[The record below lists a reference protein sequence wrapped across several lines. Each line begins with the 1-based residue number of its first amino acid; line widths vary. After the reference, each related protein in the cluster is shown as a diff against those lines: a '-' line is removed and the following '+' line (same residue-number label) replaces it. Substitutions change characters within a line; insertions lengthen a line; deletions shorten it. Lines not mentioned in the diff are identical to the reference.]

1 MPPESAPAN
10 KMLRDFQVYILTW
23 NVVCRA
29 PIADLRSALGLEPPI
44 IPEALPDMYAIGF
57 QEVSARPQH
66 LLSQAFFE
74 EPWIQAIRNALH
86 KYSYV
91 KVKHVRLQGLIL
103 TIFTKREHLIQLRGI
118 QSTYTRTGLGGV
130 WGNKGGVTIRLCVY
144 GCSIC
149 FVNSHLAAHESETF
163 QRINEYN
170 TIIEKQRFFDTQAT
184 NILTHDY
191 TFWFGDLNFR
201 VDDCTLE
208 EMKASIENN
217 TYSQMLSKDQ
227 LNRVR
232 SKGEAFHEFCEN
244 DITFAPTY
252 KFQIDRMG
260 YNFSQRKPA
269 WTDRIL
275 YRFTKNAYENVTL
288 DLKQHQYV
296 SHDLYIQSDH
306 KPVSAFFTLK
316 VFAKPEQPVIYFLPV
331 GTWIINQDSFAWY
344 YTSADTELKSWDW
357 IGLYRENFSSLE
369 DHLGYVWASTRPTD
383 VYPTHLRTRRSR
395 SRSSRGSQSRPS
407 SAASGAATG
416 AAPGAAPS
424 GASSTAPS
432 GASGV
437 ASDTATNSA
446 VGTPSVASRR
456 TNRSPAETEN
466 AARSLS
472 WPRNTADG
480 PGDPEPNLEGQRP
493 SRSASA
499 VPPTT
504 PPGDSTAEQSRQGSS
519 AAKKRG
525 EATVSWRPPSSRQPS
540 PPRASPSESLVE
552 GTSVH
557 ADTPPDTGNAT
568 PVEGKSCSD
577 QGDDATEDPG
587 RRPSV
592 GEAAAQAGRTDSA
605 TGQDGQQQKPP
616 SSSSER
622 VFYRVLFGDQTLLV
636 SGRYRLV
643 YLRGQSDVLGMSEP
657 FKIKAAVS

>member
-217 TYSQMLSKDQ
+217 TYGQMLSKDQ

-344 YTSADTELKSWDW
+344 YTTADTELKSWDW

-395 SRSSRGSQSRPS
+395 SRSSRGSQSRH
-407 SAASGAATG
+407 GA
-416 AAPGAAPS
+416 AAPGAATGTGS
-424 GASSTAPS
+424 GAGPGAAPGIASGAGSGTAP
-432 GASGV
+432 
-437 ASDTATNSA
+437 DSA
-446 VGTPSVASRR
+446 AGTPSVASRR
-456 TNRSPAETEN
+456 TNRSPVETDN
-466 AARSLS
+466 AARSFS

-480 PGDPEPNLEGQRP
+480 PGDPETNLEGQRP

-499 VPPTT
+499 MPSAT
-504 PPGDSTAEQSRQGSS
+504 PPSDSSAAAEQSRQGSS

-525 EATVSWRPPSSRQPS
+525 EATVSWRPPSSRQQS
-540 PPRASPSESLVE
+540 PPRVSPSDSLAE
-552 GTSVH
+552 GASVR

-568 PVEGKSCSD
+568 PVEGKSYSE
-577 QGDDATEDPG
+577 QGDDPTEDPS
-587 RRPSV
+587 RRLSV
-592 GEAAAQAGRTDSA
+592 GEAAAQAGRADGA
-605 TGQDGQQQKPP
+605 VGQDAPPQQHKPP
-616 SSSSER
+616 SSER

>member
-424 GASSTAPS
+424 GAS
-432 GASGV
+432 GV

-499 VPPTT
+499 VPPHD
-504 PPGDSTAEQSRQGSS
+504 PARRQHC
-519 AAKKRG
+519 RTV
-525 EATVSWRPPSSRQPS
+525 EA
-540 PPRASPSESLVE
+540 
-552 GTSVH
+552 
-557 ADTPPDTGNAT
+557 
-568 PVEGKSCSD
+568 GK
-577 QGDDATEDPG
+577 
-587 RRPSV
+587 
-592 GEAAAQAGRTDSA
+592 
-605 TGQDGQQQKPP
+605 
-616 SSSSER
+616 
-622 VFYRVLFGDQTLLV
+622 
-636 SGRYRLV
+636 
-643 YLRGQSDVLGMSEP
+643 
-657 FKIKAAVS
+657 

>member
-1 MPPESAPAN
+1 MPPESVPGN

-29 PIADLRSALGLEPPI
+29 PIEDLRCALGLEPPI

-163 QRINEYN
+163 QRISEYN

-191 TFWFGDLNFR
+191 SFWFGDLNFR
-201 VDDCTLE
+201 VDDCTMD

-217 TYSQMLSKDQ
+217 TYDQMLQKDQ

-232 SKGEAFHEFCEN
+232 SKGEAFHEFCEQN
-244 DITFAPTY
+244 ITFAPTY

-260 YNFSQRKPA
+260 YNFTQRKPA

-316 VFAKPEQPVIYFLPV
+316 VFAKPEQPIIYFLPV

-344 YTSADTELKSWDW
+344 YTTADTELKSWDW

-383 VYPTHLRTRRSR
+383 VYPPHLRVRRSR
-395 SRSSRGSQSRPS
+395 SRSSRGSQSRANSAGGATAGGTSGAPS
-407 SAASGAATG
+407 RRATKSPLPESENTTRPVSRPRKITDEPGDPEAGLDDEQNRPQPSASSAPSATPPSDSSVVEQARQTNAASGAT
-416 AAPGAAPS
+416 
-424 GASSTAPS
+424 
-432 GASGV
+432 
-437 ASDTATNSA
+437 
-446 VGTPSVASRR
+446 
-456 TNRSPAETEN
+456 
-466 AARSLS
+466 
-472 WPRNTADG
+472 
-480 PGDPEPNLEGQRP
+480 
-493 SRSASA
+493 
-499 VPPTT
+499 
-504 PPGDSTAEQSRQGSS
+504 
-519 AAKKRG
+519 KKRG
-525 EATVSWRPPSSRQPS
+525 DASVTWKAASSRQQS
-540 PPRASPSESLVE
+540 PQHGSPNDSIEEGAMARAE
-552 GTSVH
+552 
-557 ADTPPDTGNAT
+557 TPPDTGNVS
-568 PVEGKSCSD
+568 PMEGKSGSE
-577 QGDDATEDPG
+577 QGDDNLENAG
-587 RRPSV
+587 RRSSAVAPTLTGRMDGLV
-592 GEAAAQAGRTDSA
+592 GPEAAPQQEAALQQESTSHQEA
-605 TGQDGQQQKPP
+605 TSHQPRVP
-616 SSSSER
+616 SSDR

>member
-1 MPPESAPAN
+1 
-10 KMLRDFQVYILTW
+10 
-23 NVVCRA
+23 
-29 PIADLRSALGLEPPI
+29 
-44 IPEALPDMYAIGF
+44 MYAIGC
-57 QEVSARPQH
+57 ETVSLRTCHKTKRTTNAMI
-66 LLSQAFFE
+66 FFFTLKASKE
-74 EPWIQAIRNALH
+74 
-86 KYSYV
+86 K

-208 EMKASIENN
+208 EMRASIENN

-252 KFQIDRMG
+252 
-260 YNFSQRKPA
+260 NQRKPA

-288 DLKQHQYV
+288 DLKQHRYV
-296 SHDLYIQSDH
+296 SHNLYIQSDH
-306 KPVSAFFTLK
+306 KPLLLFMCIQ

-357 IGLYRENFSSLE
+357 IGLYRASSTYSLE

-395 SRSSRGSQSRPS
+395 SRSSRGSQSRHA
-407 SAASGAATG
+407 SAAAS
-416 AAPGAAPS
+416 AAPCAAPS
-424 GASSTAPS
+424 GAT
-432 GASGV
+432 GV
-437 ASDTATNSA
+437 ASGTATNSA
-446 VGTPSVASRR
+446 VGTPSGASRR

-472 WPRNTADG
+472 WPRNTADE
-480 PGDPEPNLEGQRP
+480 PGDPEPNLEEQRP
-493 SRSASA
+493 LRSASA
-499 VPPTT
+499 VPATT
-504 PPGDSTAEQSRQGSS
+504 PPGDSTAEQSRQGSG
-519 AAKKRG
+519 ATKKRG

-540 PPRASPSESLVE
+540 PPRASPSDSLAE
-552 GTSVH
+552 GASVR
-557 ADTPPDTGNAT
+557 ADTPPDNGNAT
-568 PVEGKSCSD
+568 PVEGKSYSD
-577 QGDDATEDPG
+577 QGDDAAEDPG

-592 GEAAAQAGRTDSA
+592 VEAAAQACRTDSA
-605 TGQDGQQQKPP
+605 TGQDGQRQKPP
-616 SSSSER
+616 SSER

>member
-1 MPPESAPAN
+1 MAPESAPAN
-10 KMLRDFQVYILTW
+10 KALRDFRVYIMTW
-23 NVVCRA
+23 NVVCRG
-29 PIADLRSALGLEPPI
+29 PIEDLRCALGLEPPV

-103 TIFTKREHLIQLRGI
+103 AIFTKREHLIQLRGI

-163 QRINEYN
+163 QRICEYN
-170 TIIEKQRFFDTQAT
+170 TIIEKQRFVDSQAT

-201 VDDCTLE
+201 VDDCTME

-217 TYSQMLSKDQ
+217 TYEQMLQKDQ

-232 SKGEAFHEFCEN
+232 NKGEAFHEFSEQEIN
-244 DITFAPTY
+244 FPPTY

-260 YNFSQRKPA
+260 YNFSHRKPA
-269 WTDRIL
+269 WTDRVL
-275 YRFTKNAYENVTL
+275 FRYTKNAYENVTL
-288 DLKQHQYV
+288 DLKPHQYV

-316 VFAKPEQPVIYFLPV
+316 VFAKPEQPIIHFIPV
-331 GTWIINQDSFAWY
+331 ETWIINQDSFAWY
-344 YTSADTELKSWDW
+344 YTTSDTELKSWDW

-383 VYPTHLRTRRSR
+383 VFPSHLRTRRSR

-407 SAASGAATG
+407 NTSGVT
-416 AAPGAAPS
+416 S
-424 GASSTAPS
+424 GASSVGPRATPKSPPEVDSNSRSLSRSRRAADEKAEADEGQPTRSSSAAPAATTPINDAAATDPQKQGSSS
-432 GASGV
+432 GGTRKRGDASVSWKQHSSRQSSSPQRASPNDSLEEGAAARSDTPPDAGGVSPVDGKNAPKQGDDAVDARPADGQPADVRRSSISGV
-437 ASDTATNSA
+437 ASGGRSDSPTA
-446 VGTPSVASRR
+446 
-456 TNRSPAETEN
+456 
-466 AARSLS
+466 
-472 WPRNTADG
+472 
-480 PGDPEPNLEGQRP
+480 
-493 SRSASA
+493 
-499 VPPTT
+499 
-504 PPGDSTAEQSRQGSS
+504 
-519 AAKKRG
+519 
-525 EATVSWRPPSSRQPS
+525 
-540 PPRASPSESLVE
+540 
-552 GTSVH
+552 
-557 ADTPPDTGNAT
+557 
-568 PVEGKSCSD
+568 
-577 QGDDATEDPG
+577 
-587 RRPSV
+587 
-592 GEAAAQAGRTDSA
+592 AAAQEAGQPQRSSA
-605 TGQDGQQQKPP
+605 DK
-616 SSSSER
+616 
-622 VFYRVLFGDQTLLV
+622 VIYRVLFGDQTLLV

-643 YLRGQSDVLGMSEP
+643 YLRGQSDVLGMSDP
-657 FKIKAAVS
+657 FKIKAAVN